1 MELSPPKKG
10 ESQEGTRLFYWITH
24 FFLFLITEEKLLW
37 SARSAWASVWLTIV
51 GIAAVVTGL
60 IAIVGAVAVVGMV
73 AVIAGMR
80 TISPLVAG
88 ASAGCGGMTRRR
100 SPVSYRSVVVAVAV
114 VAFSTCISTPS
125 E

>member
-1 MELSPPKKG
+1 M
-10 ESQEGTRLFYWITH
+10 
-24 FFLFLITEEKLLW
+24 
-37 SARSAWASVWLTIV
+37 TIV
-51 GIAAVVTGL
+51 GIVAVVARLITIVGTVAVVAGL
-60 IAIVGAVAVVGMV
+60 IAVVGAVAVVGMV

-88 ASAGCGGMTRRR
+88 ASAGCGCMTRRR

>member
-37 SARSAWASVWLTIV
+37 SARPAWASVWLTIV

-60 IAIVGAVAVVGMV
+60 ITIVGIVTVVAGLIAIIGAVAIVAGLIAIIGAVAVVGMV

-80 TISPLVAG
+80 TISPLVA
-88 ASAGCGGMTRRR
+88 
-100 SPVSYRSVVVAVAV
+100 
-114 VAFSTCISTPS
+114 
-125 E
+125 